1 MGLFDNFG
9 IGNVFGNGIFGNNLP
24 VVMDESVYPKD
35 PLVEIIGEILHT
47 FRGVESDRLTQER
60 ELAEIDAKVNMYT
73 EYVSYH
79 KETLNKGYDLE
90 KREIELIQMITNKI
104 MGLIEKLEEVEENSA
119 KFKIYIEQIN
129 RCQKIL
135 EKIVDNSG
143 KYFNHKM
150 LEVNR
155 IK

>member
-9 IGNVFGNGIFGNNLP
+9 IGNVFGNGIFGNSLP

-143 KYFNHKM
+143 KYFNQKI

>member
-1 MGLFDNFG
+1 MNFFG
-9 IGNVFGNGIFGNNLP
+9 RGFGNIFGGGIFESSFP
-24 VVMDESVYPKD
+24 VVMEERGYHKD
-35 PLVEIIGEILHT
+35 PIVEIVGEILHT
-47 FRGVESDRLTQER
+47 FRDAESNRLTQEK
-60 ELAEIDAKVNMYT
+60 ELAEIEAKVDMYT

-79 KETLNKGYDLE
+79 KEALNKGYDLE
-90 KREIELIQMITNKI
+90 KREMELIQMITNKI
-104 MGLIEKLEEVEENSA
+104 MGLIDKLEEVEENST

-155 IK
+155 MK

>member
-47 FRGVESDRLTQER
+47 FRGVESGRLTQER

-135 EKIVDNSG
+135 ERIVDNSG
-143 KYFNHKM
+143 KYFNQEI

>member
-1 MGLFDNFG
+1 MNFFG
-9 IGNVFGNGIFGNNLP
+9 RGFGNIFGGGIFESSFP
-24 VVMDESVYPKD
+24 VVMEERVYPKD
-35 PLVEIIGEILHT
+35 PIVEIVGEILKT
-47 FRGVESDRLTQER
+47 FKETESDKLTHER
-60 ELAEIDAKVNMYT
+60 ELTEIEAKVNMYT

-129 RCQKIL
+129 RCQKIH

>member
-47 FRGVESDRLTQER
+47 FRGVESDRLTQES

-129 RCQKIL
+129 K
-135 EKIVDNSG
+135 
-143 KYFNHKM
+143 
-150 LEVNR
+150 
-155 IK
+155 

>member
-60 ELAEIDAKVNMYT
+60 ELAEIEAKVNMYT

-143 KYFNHKM
+143 KYFNQKI

>member
-135 EKIVDNSG
+135 ERIVDNSG
-143 KYFNHKM
+143 KYFNQEI

>member
-79 KETLNKGYDLE
+79 KETLNKEYDLE

-143 KYFNHKM
+143 KYFNQKI

>member
-143 KYFNHKM
+143 KYFNQKI

>member
-60 ELAEIDAKVNMYT
+60 ELAEIDA
-73 EYVSYH
+73 
-79 KETLNKGYDLE
+79 
-90 KREIELIQMITNKI
+90 
-104 MGLIEKLEEVEENSA
+104 
-119 KFKIYIEQIN
+119 
-129 RCQKIL
+129 
-135 EKIVDNSG
+135 
-143 KYFNHKM
+143 
-150 LEVNR
+150 
-155 IK
+155 

>member
-60 ELAEIDAKVNMYT
+60 ELAEIEAKVNMYT

-90 KREIELIQMITNKI
+90 KREIELIQIITNKI

-143 KYFNHKM
+143 KYFNQKI

>member
-143 KYFNHKM
+143 KYFNQKK

>member
-1 MGLFDNFG
+1 MNFFG
-9 IGNVFGNGIFGNNLP
+9 RGFGNIFGGGIFESSFP
-24 VVMDESVYPKD
+24 VVMEERVYPKD
-35 PLVEIIGEILHT
+35 PIVEIVGEILHT
-47 FRGVESDRLTQER
+47 FRGVESDRLTQEK
-60 ELAEIDAKVNMYT
+60 ELAEIEAKVDMYT

-79 KETLNKGYDLE
+79 KEALNKGYDLE
-90 KREIELIQMITNKI
+90 KKEIELIQMITNKI
-104 MGLIEKLEEVEENSA
+104 IGLIEKLEGVEENSS

>member
-90 KREIELIQMITNKI
+90 KREIELIQIITNKI